1 MSKPRLI
8 FSQNKN
14 ETYIFTVNK
23 PNTMKKS
30 KYQQYFHCF
39 TVCIL
44 VLYAFQFSYQ
54 QNIVTIL
61 NSAAFRGAAL
71 IRARR
76 LFQCGYPKVRP
87 LFETRCLLEEIGQQ
101 KMSRRKLHKTQILQN
116 ILILLEVYR
125 SSCSQLFWCKF
136 AVKYPQ
142 WSPIIIKLNNLC
154 LYFTAILQGSD
165 TSVSL

>member
-44 VLYAFQFSYQ
+44 VLYAF
-54 QNIVTIL
+54 
-61 NSAAFRGAAL
+61 
-71 IRARR
+71 
-76 LFQCGYPKVRP
+76 
-87 LFETRCLLEEIGQQ
+87 
-101 KMSRRKLHKTQILQN
+101 
-116 ILILLEVYR
+116 
-125 SSCSQLFWCKF
+125 
-136 AVKYPQ
+136 
-142 WSPIIIKLNNLC
+142 
-154 LYFTAILQGSD
+154 
-165 TSVSL
+165 

>member
-30 KYQQYFHCF
+30 KCQQYFHCF

-125 SSCSQLFWCKF
+125 SSCSRPLLLELVSENTV
-136 AVKYPQ
+136 VK
-142 WSPIIIKLNNLC
+142 IISIYIVKMN
-154 LYFTAILQGSD
+154 ILIYICFSA
-165 TSVSL
+165 